1 MALTRSLPFT
11 ESYVCLDWQGLHVI
25 KFVVDLRGMK
35 RFKKNPADVDLASS
49 DIMSD
54 VKQMANAKDVFRRM
68 TNTTQYAKQFGAKPA
83 ELKDHKVLDKRTFS
97 KLGISQV
104 LKPNITQMLSRW
116 LTINDQEK
124 FTERIF
130 TTVREMYTVVKS
142 MIADVPTS

>member
-1 MALTRSLPFT
+1 M
-11 ESYVCLDWQGLHVI
+11 I

-83 ELKDHKVLDKRTFS
+83 ELKDHKVLDKKTFN
-97 KLGISQV
+97 KLGIS
-104 LKPNITQMLSRW
+104 
-116 LTINDQEK
+116 
-124 FTERIF
+124 
-130 TTVREMYTVVKS
+130 
-142 MIADVPTS
+142 